1 MVKLHLPHMYM
12 FLLIIPKEKIISIY
26 YTIPPNFSNLL
37 GSYATFSSPSRR
49 ILWVSSNLATS
60 SRTLSAFFCGFDRG
74 ASRVFRSFSPIR
86 YYNQLPDHFCST
98 ANDGCRA
105 QSNLFED
112 SKSIFGYLLRLQIHS
127 QYIHYCSLG
136 RGTKV
141 VRKLV

>member
-26 YTIPPNFSNLL
+26 YTIPPNFSILL

-49 ILWVSSNLATS
+49 ILWVCSNFIKDTIC
-60 SRTLSAFFCGFDRG
+60 FFCGFDRE

-105 QSNLFED
+105 QSNIFED
-112 SKSIFGYLLRLQIHS
+112 SKSIFGYLPRLQIHS